1 MPNTPSY
8 DVIVIGAGPAGYSSA
23 IRCAQLGLKTAC
35 VDNWSDKHG
44 QSGLGGFYLNSGCV
58 ASLALLESAKLYHSL
73 NHDLKTHGIHAD
85 NLHIDIAA
93 MVGRKNAIV
102 EGLREQI
109 ANDFAF
115 YNIARIHAKAK
126 LLGPRKVEINPVP
139 AATEDLL
146 NDPTLATSTTESYVI
161 EGKHIILATGSS
173 PIKLRYAPVDNEF
186 IFDAIGALNMT
197 SVPQKLAIIGAGVFG
212 LEIAGIWNR
221 LGAETILLEAQD
233 RFLTLPDQQIAHEAH
248 RIYRQQGLDIRL
260 GARVTAAKKTGQ
272 KVLVDYQDKNGL
284 QSLEVDK
291 LIVACGRKPNTENL
305 SVAEANL
312 LFDENGYTH
321 VNERCRTNLPN
332 VYAIG
337 DLTLLGP
344 MLAHK
349 GIEEG
354 IFVAE
359 QIAGLHSP
367 INYNILPNVI
377 YTDPE
382 IAWVGQ
388 TEQALRAA
396 GEPIKIG
403 LYPLG
408 TTARAQTLGK
418 SEGMVKIIT
427 HATND
432 TILGVHIIGAHA
444 SEMIA
449 EATLAMEFSA
459 SSEDLARTI
468 HAHPTLSEALHEAA
482 IAVKLTAL
490 HPKLQNNNDELL
502 FEDNVMTD
510 E

>member
-1 MPNTPSY
+1 M
-8 DVIVIGAGPAGYSSA
+8 
-23 IRCAQLGLKTAC
+23 
-35 VDNWSDKHG
+35 
-44 QSGLGGFYLNSGCV
+44 
-58 ASLALLESAKLYHSL
+58 
-73 NHDLKTHGIHAD
+73 
-85 NLHIDIAA
+85 
-93 MVGRKNAIV
+93 
-102 EGLREQI
+102 
-109 ANDFAF
+109 
-115 YNIARIHAKAK
+115 
-126 LLGPRKVEINPVP
+126 
-139 AATEDLL
+139 
-146 NDPTLATSTTESYVI
+146 I

-260 GARVTAAKKTGQ
+260 GARVTAAKKAGQ
-272 KVLVDYQDKNGL
+272 KVLIDYQDKNGL

-444 SEMIA
+444 SEMI
-449 EATLAMEFSA
+449 LS
-459 SSEDLARTI
+459 LI
-468 HAHPTLSEALHEAA
+468 H
-482 IAVKLTAL
+482 I
-490 HPKLQNNNDELL
+490 
-502 FEDNVMTD
+502 
-510 E
+510 